1 MPKRE
6 DHWKEFVEWGQKNGV
21 PVEKF
26 EIKKVKNDEYGL
38 FTTDNHSENDV
49 LFEINRKIF
58 MTNETATNDTKLGPF
73 FKFFGF
79 FLVFNL
85 IHFFKIIIIS
95 TIFSGCH
102 L

>member
-38 FTTDNHSENDV
+38 FTTNDYSENDV

-58 MTNETATNDTKLGPF
+58 MTNETAVNDTKLGPF
-73 FKFFGF
+73 LIF
-79 FLVFNL
+79 FLFL
-85 IHFFKIIIIS
+85 ILDSFLIFSTS